1 MSYSGFMKNLFLL
14 LILSFFS
21 VQGYAAGCPDGSE
34 LVKSVSNDGTYF
46 VFSCGGDNNNTSKS
60 TNSSS
65 SGASGTVIDRYGG
78 RSEIPED
85 ANPNYQTLFYF
96 LDSYLNEWDRFY
108 KRWPNDEYKYNIEKS
123 SSPYGFK
130 SDLREN
136 KDVKNELQNTALLS
150 YLLYENGKIV
160 VDEVTPKER
169 FGELFNNQSKLHSQS
184 AGKSITSYIVGHAIC
199 DGYISSIDAKID
211 DWPAAKNT
219 LYDNQKIIDLLN
231 MNAGDHNYVTQN
243 GLINSNRWYNSYPV
257 EDILQNEFRNSK
269 KSTSKHN
276 YHGFITNLLGTYVLH
291 KTGDDFQ
298 KLLNKVFQEKAQIE
312 DSVFFTKQENAN
324 IYDKTFWNQFR
335 ANRYDYLR
343 VSRAMLVDW
352 QQDTCVGRYLK
363 NIYNS
368 AIPKNRRYSSGFRL
382 GYTKKYAG
390 QFHTHFQ
397 GINRPIIMMDG
408 FGGQIFVLD
417 FERDRVI
424 AIQAIHDNFNFKKLV
439 FDVLNDD

>member
-1 MSYSGFMKNLFLL
+1 MKKL
-14 LILSFFS
+14 LILLSFSFFS
-21 VQGYAAGCPDGSE
+21 LQSYAGSCPDGSDP
-34 LVKSVSNDGTYF
+34 VKSISADGTYF
-46 VFSCGGDNNNTSKS
+46 VFNCGGSSNN
-60 TNSSS
+60 NSSS
-65 SGASGTVIDRYGG
+65 KTSTSSDAGIDRYGG
-78 RSEIPED
+78 RAEIPED
-85 ANPNYQTLFYF
+85 ANPNYQTLYYF

-108 KRWPNDEYKYNIEKS
+108 KRWPNDGYKYNVEKS
-123 SSPYGFK
+123 NRPYTFK

-136 KDVKNELQNTALLS
+136 KDVKNEFQKTALLS
-150 YLLYENGKIV
+150 YLIYEKGKIV
-160 VDEVTPKER
+160 VDEITPKER

-231 MNAGDHNYVTQN
+231 MNAGDHYYVTQN

-276 YHGFITNLLGTYVLH
+276 YHGFLTNLLGTYVLH

-312 DSVFFTKQENAN
+312 DSVFFLKQENATVN
-324 IYDKTFWNQFR
+324 DKTFWNQFYG
-335 ANRYDYLR
+335 NRYDYLR
-343 VSRAMLVDW
+343 VARAILNDW
-352 QQDTCVGRYLK
+352 QQDTCVGKYLK
-363 NIYNS
+363 NVYDT
-368 AIPKNRRYSSGFRL
+368 AIPKNKRYSSGFRL
-382 GYTKKYAG
+382 GYTEKYAG

-397 GINRPIIMMDG
+397 GLHRPIVMMDG

-417 FERDRVI
+417 FERDRII

>member
-1 MSYSGFMKNLFLL
+1 MKKLLIL

-21 VQGYAAGCPDGSE
+21 LQSFAGSCPDGSDP
-34 LVKSVSNDGTYF
+34 VKSISADGTYF
-46 VFSCGGDNNNTSKS
+46 VFNCGGGSNN
-60 TNSSS
+60 NSSS
-65 SGASGTVIDRYGG
+65 KASASSDAGIDRYGG
-78 RSEIPED
+78 RAEIPED
-85 ANPNYQTLFYF
+85 ANPNYQTLYYF

-108 KRWPNDEYKYNIEKS
+108 KRWPNDGYKYNVEKS
-123 SSPYGFK
+123 NRPYTFK

-136 KDVKNELQNTALLS
+136 KDVKNEFQKTALLS
-150 YLLYENGKIV
+150 YLIYEKGKIV
-160 VDEVTPKER
+160 VDEITPKER

-211 DWPAAKNT
+211 DWPAAQNT

-231 MNAGDHNYVTQN
+231 MNAGDHYYVTQN

-276 YHGFITNLLGTYVLH
+276 YHGFLTNLLGTYVVH
-291 KTGDDFQ
+291 KTGDNFQ
-298 KLLNKVFQEKAQIE
+298 ILLNKVFQEKAQIE

-324 IYDKTFWNQFR
+324 INDKTFWNQFR

-343 VSRAMLVDW
+343 VSRAMLIDW
-352 QQDTCVGRYLK
+352 QQDTCLGKYLK
-363 NIYNS
+363 NIYDA
-368 AIPKNRRYSSGFRL
+368 AIPKNRRYSSEFRL
-382 GYTKKYAG
+382 GYTEKYAG

-397 GINRPIIMMDG
+397 GIHRPIVMMDG

-417 FERDRVI
+417 FERDRII
-424 AIQAIHDNFNFKKLV
+424 AIQAIHENFNFKKLV
-439 FDVLNDD
+439 FDVLNDA

>member
-1 MSYSGFMKNLFLL
+1 MKKL
-14 LILSFFS
+14 LILLIFSFFS
-21 VQGYAAGCPDGSE
+21 LQSYAGSCPDGSDP
-34 LVKSVSNDGTYF
+34 VKSISADGTYF
-46 VFSCGGDNNNTSKS
+46 VYKCGTGIT
-60 TNSSS
+60 TT
-65 SGASGTVIDRYGG
+65 ASAALSEIEIDRFNG
-78 RSEIPED
+78 RFESPED
-85 ANPNYQTLFYF
+85 ANPNYQTLYYF
-96 LDSYLNEWDRFY
+96 LDGYLNQWDKFY
-108 KRWPNDEYKYNIEKS
+108 KRWPNDGYKYDIEKS
-123 SSPYGFK
+123 SRPYSFE

-219 LYDNQKIIDLLN
+219 LYDNQKIINLLN

-257 EDILQNEFRNSK
+257 EDILQNEFRKSK
-269 KSTSKHN
+269 KSTSKYN
-276 YHGFITNLLGTYVLH
+276 YHGFLTNLLGTYVVH

-312 DSVFFTKQENAN
+312 DSVFFLKQENATVN
-324 IYDKTFWNQFR
+324 DKTFWNQFYG
-335 ANRYDYLR
+335 NRYDYLR
-343 VSRAMLVDW
+343 VARAILNDW
-352 QQDTCVGRYLK
+352 QQDTCVGKYLK
-363 NIYNS
+363 NVYDT

-382 GYTKKYAG
+382 GYTEKYAG

-397 GINRPIIMMDG
+397 GINRPIVMMDG
-408 FGGQIFVLD
+408 FGGQIFVID
-417 FERDRVI
+417 FEKGRII
-424 AIQAIHDNFNFKKLV
+424 AIQAIHDNFNFETLV
-439 FDVLNDD
+439 YNVLQND

>member
-1 MSYSGFMKNLFLL
+1 MKKLLIL

-21 VQGYAAGCPDGSE
+21 LQIFAGSCPDGSDP
-34 LVKSVSNDGTYF
+34 VKSISADGTYF
-46 VFSCGGDNNNTSKS
+46 VFNCGVGSNN
-60 TNSSS
+60 NSSS
-65 SGASGTVIDRYGG
+65 KASASSDAGIDRYGG
-78 RSEIPED
+78 RAEIPED
-85 ANPNYQTLFYF
+85 ANPNYQTLYYF

-108 KRWPNDEYKYNIEKS
+108 KRWPNDGYKYNVEKS
-123 SSPYGFK
+123 NRPYTFK

-136 KDVKNELQNTALLS
+136 KDVKNEFQKTALLS
-150 YLLYENGKIV
+150 YLIYEKGKIV
-160 VDEVTPKER
+160 VDEITPKER

-231 MNAGDHNYVTQN
+231 MNAGDHYYVTQN

-269 KSTSKHN
+269 KSNSKHN
-276 YHGFITNLLGTYVLH
+276 YHGFLTNLLGTYVVH
-291 KTGDDFQ
+291 KTGDNFQ
-298 KLLNKVFQEKAQIE
+298 ILLNKVFQEKAQIE
-312 DSVFFTKQENAN
+312 DSVFFLKQENATVN
-324 IYDKTFWNQFR
+324 DKTFWNQFYG
-335 ANRYDYLR
+335 NRYDYLR
-343 VSRAMLVDW
+343 VARAILNDW
-352 QQDTCVGRYLK
+352 QQDTCVGKYLK
-363 NIYNS
+363 SVYDT
-368 AIPKNRRYSSGFRL
+368 AIPKNKRYSSGFRL
-382 GYTKKYAG
+382 GYTEKYAG

-397 GINRPIIMMDG
+397 GIHRPIVMMDG
-408 FGGQIFVLD
+408 FGGQIFVID
-417 FERDRVI
+417 FERERII

>member
-1 MSYSGFMKNLFLL
+1 MKKL
-14 LILSFFS
+14 LILLSFSFFS
-21 VQGYAAGCPDGSE
+21 LQSYAGSCPDGSDP
-34 LVKSVSNDGTYF
+34 VKSISADGTYF
-46 VFSCGGDNNNTSKS
+46 VFNCGGSSNN
-60 TNSSS
+60 NSSS
-65 SGASGTVIDRYGG
+65 KTSTSSDAGIDMYGG
-78 RSEIPED
+78 RAEIPED
-85 ANPNYQTLFYF
+85 ANPNYQTLYYF

-108 KRWPNDEYKYNIEKS
+108 KRWPNDGYKYIIEKS
-123 SSPYGFK
+123 SRPYSFE

-136 KDVKNELQNTALLS
+136 KDVKNEFQKTALLS

-160 VDEVTPKER
+160 VDEITPKER

-184 AGKSITSYIVGHAIC
+184 AGKSITSYIMGHAIC

-219 LYDNQKIIDLLN
+219 LYDNQKIINLLN
-231 MNAGDHNYVTQN
+231 MNAGDHKYVTQN

-276 YHGFITNLLGTYVLH
+276 YHGFLTNLLGTYVLH

-312 DSVFFTKQENAN
+312 DSVFFLKQENATFN
-324 IYDKTFWNQFR
+324 DKTFWNQFYG
-335 ANRYDYLR
+335 NRYDYLR
-343 VSRAMLVDW
+343 VARAILNDW
-352 QQDTCVGRYLK
+352 QQDTCVGKYLK
-363 NIYNS
+363 SIYDT
-368 AIPKNRRYSSGFRL
+368 AIPKNKRYSSGFRL

-397 GINRPIIMMDG
+397 GINRPIVMMDG
-408 FGGQIFVLD
+408 FGGQIFVID

-424 AIQAIHDNFNFKKLV
+424 AIQAIHDNFNFEKLV
-439 FDVLNDD
+439 YDVLSKD

>member
-1 MSYSGFMKNLFLL
+1 MKKL
-14 LILSFFS
+14 LILLIFSFFS
-21 VQGYAAGCPDGSE
+21 LQSYAGSCPDGSNP
-34 LVKSVSNDGTYF
+34 VKSISADGTYF
-46 VFSCGGDNNNTSKS
+46 VYNCGGGSNN
-60 TNSSS
+60 NSSS
-65 SGASGTVIDRYGG
+65 KASASSDAGIDRYGG
-78 RSEIPED
+78 RAEIPED
-85 ANPNYQTLFYF
+85 ANPNYQTLYYF

-108 KRWPNDEYKYNIEKS
+108 KRWPNDGYKYNVEKS
-123 SSPYGFK
+123 NRPYIFK

-136 KDVKNELQNTALLS
+136 KDVKNEFQKTALLS
-150 YLLYENGKIV
+150 YLIYEKGKIV
-160 VDEVTPKER
+160 VDEITPKER

-231 MNAGDHNYVTQN
+231 MNAGDHYYVTQN

-269 KSTSKHN
+269 KSASKHN
-276 YHGFITNLLGTYVLH
+276 YHGFLTNLLGTYVVH
-291 KTGDDFQ
+291 KSGDNFQ
-298 KLLNKVFQEKAQIE
+298 ILLNKVFQEKAQIE

-324 IYDKTFWNQFR
+324 INDKTFWNQFR

-343 VSRAMLVDW
+343 VSRAMLIDW
-352 QQDTCVGRYLK
+352 QQDTCLGKYLK
-363 NIYNS
+363 NIYDA
-368 AIPKNRRYSSGFRL
+368 AIPKNRRYSSEFRL
-382 GYTKKYAG
+382 GYTEKYAG

-397 GINRPIIMMDG
+397 GIHRPIVMMDG

-417 FERDRVI
+417 FERDRII

-439 FDVLNDD
+439 FDVLNDG

>member
-1 MSYSGFMKNLFLL
+1 MKKLLLL

-21 VQGYAAGCPDGSE
+21 VQGFAGSCPDGSE
-34 LVKSVSNDGTYF
+34 PVKSISADGTYF
-46 VFSCGGDNNNTSKS
+46 VFNCGGGSNN
-60 TNSSS
+60 NSSS
-65 SGASGTVIDRYGG
+65 KASISSDTGIDRYGG
-78 RSEIPED
+78 RAEIPED
-85 ANPNYQTLFYF
+85 ANPNYQTLYYF

-108 KRWPNDEYKYNIEKS
+108 KRWPNDGYKYNVEKS
-123 SSPYGFK
+123 NRPYTFK

-136 KDVKNELQNTALLS
+136 KDVKNEFQKTALLS
-150 YLLYENGKIV
+150 YLIYEKGKIV
-160 VDEVTPKER
+160 VDEITPKER

-231 MNAGDHNYVTQN
+231 MNAGDHYYVTQN

-276 YHGFITNLLGTYVLH
+276 YHGFLTNLLGTYVVH
-291 KTGDDFQ
+291 KTGDNFQ
-298 KLLNKVFQEKAQIE
+298 ILLNKVFQEKAQIE
-312 DSVFFTKQENAN
+312 DSVFFLKQENATVN
-324 IYDKTFWNQFR
+324 DKTFWNQFYG
-335 ANRYDYLR
+335 NRYDYLR
-343 VSRAMLVDW
+343 VSRAILNDW
-352 QQDTCVGRYLK
+352 QQDTCVGKYLK
-363 NIYNS
+363 SVYDT
-368 AIPKNRRYSSGFRL
+368 AIPKNKRYSSGFRL
-382 GYTKKYAG
+382 GYTEKYAG

-397 GINRPIIMMDG
+397 GIHRPIVMMDG
-408 FGGQIFVLD
+408 FGGQIFVID
-417 FERDRVI
+417 FERERII

-439 FDVLNDD
+439 FDVLNND

>member
-1 MSYSGFMKNLFLL
+1 MRNNSHLSLTPLGSTNQ
-14 LILSFFS
+14 LI
-21 VQGYAAGCPDGSE
+21 
-34 LVKSVSNDGTYF
+34 
-46 VFSCGGDNNNTSKS
+46 TSTHS
-60 TNSSS
+60 TQNQQNCNSANNSSS
-65 SGASGTVIDRYGG
+65 KTSTSSDAGIDRYGG
-78 RSEIPED
+78 RAEIPED
-85 ANPNYQTLFYF
+85 ANPNYQTLYYF

-108 KRWPNDEYKYNIEKS
+108 KRWPNDGYKYNVEKS
-123 SSPYGFK
+123 NRPYIFK

-136 KDVKNELQNTALLS
+136 KDVKNEFQKTALLS
-150 YLLYENGKIV
+150 YLIYEKGKIV
-160 VDEVTPKER
+160 VDEITPKER

-231 MNAGDHNYVTQN
+231 MNAGDHYYVTQN

-276 YHGFITNLLGTYVLH
+276 YHGFLTNLLGTYVVH
-291 KTGDDFQ
+291 KTGDNFQ
-298 KLLNKVFQEKAQIE
+298 ILLNKVFQEKAQIE
-312 DSVFFTKQENAN
+312 DSVFFLKQENATVN
-324 IYDKTFWNQFR
+324 DKTFWNQFYG
-335 ANRYDYLR
+335 NRYDYLR
-343 VSRAMLVDW
+343 VSRAILNDW
-352 QQDTCVGRYLK
+352 QQDTCVGKYLK
-363 NIYNS
+363 SVYDN
-368 AIPKNRRYSSGFRL
+368 AIPKNKRYSSGFRL
-382 GYTKKYAG
+382 GYTEKYAG

-397 GINRPIIMMDG
+397 GIHRPIVMMDG
-408 FGGQIFVLD
+408 FGGQIIVID
-417 FERDRVI
+417 FEREKII

>member
-1 MSYSGFMKNLFLL
+1 MKNLFLL

-108 KRWPNDEYKYNIEKS
+108 KRWPNDEYKFNIEKS

>member
-1 MSYSGFMKNLFLL
+1 MKKL
-14 LILSFFS
+14 LILLIFSFFS
-21 VQGYAAGCPDGSE
+21 LQSYAGSCPDGSNP
-34 LVKSVSNDGTYF
+34 VKSISADGTYF
-46 VFSCGGDNNNTSKS
+46 VYNCGGGSNN
-60 TNSSS
+60 NSSS
-65 SGASGTVIDRYGG
+65 KASASSDAGIDRYGG
-78 RSEIPED
+78 RAEIPED
-85 ANPNYQTLFYF
+85 ANPNYQTLYYF

-108 KRWPNDEYKYNIEKS
+108 KRWPNDEYKYSVEKS
-123 SSPYGFK
+123 NRPYTFK

-136 KDVKNELQNTALLS
+136 KDVKNEFQKTALLS
-150 YLLYENGKIV
+150 YLIYEKGKIV
-160 VDEVTPKER
+160 VDEITPKER

-231 MNAGDHNYVTQN
+231 MNAGDHYYVTQN

-276 YHGFITNLLGTYVLH
+276 YHGFLTNLLGTYVVH
-291 KTGDDFQ
+291 KTGDNFQ
-298 KLLNKVFQEKAQIE
+298 ILLNKVFQEKAQIE
-312 DSVFFTKQENAN
+312 DSVFFLKQENATVN
-324 IYDKTFWNQFR
+324 DKTFWNQFYG
-335 ANRYDYLR
+335 NRYDYLR
-343 VSRAMLVDW
+343 VSRAILNDW
-352 QQDTCVGRYLK
+352 QQDTCVGKYLK
-363 NIYNS
+363 SVYDT
-368 AIPKNRRYSSGFRL
+368 AIPKNKRYSSGFRL

-397 GINRPIIMMDG
+397 GINRPIVMMDG
-408 FGGQIFVLD
+408 FGGQIFVID
-417 FERDRVI
+417 FERERII

-439 FDVLNDD
+439 FDVLNND

>member
-1 MSYSGFMKNLFLL
+1 MKKLLIL

-21 VQGYAAGCPDGSE
+21 LQIFAGSCPDGSDP
-34 LVKSVSNDGTYF
+34 VKSISADGTYF
-46 VFSCGGDNNNTSKS
+46 VFNCGGGSNN
-60 TNSSS
+60 NSSS
-65 SGASGTVIDRYGG
+65 KASASSDAGIDRYGG
-78 RSEIPED
+78 RAEIPED
-85 ANPNYQTLFYF
+85 ANPNYQTLYYF

-108 KRWPNDEYKYNIEKS
+108 KRWPNDGYKYNVEKS
-123 SSPYGFK
+123 NRPYTFK

-136 KDVKNELQNTALLS
+136 KDVKNEFQKTALLS
-150 YLLYENGKIV
+150 YLIYEKGKIV
-160 VDEVTPKER
+160 VDEITPKER

-211 DWPAAKNT
+211 DWPAAQNT

-231 MNAGDHNYVTQN
+231 MNAGDHYYVTQN

-269 KSTSKHN
+269 KSASKHN
-276 YHGFITNLLGTYVLH
+276 YHGFLTNLLGTYVVH
-291 KTGDDFQ
+291 KTGDNFQ
-298 KLLNKVFQEKAQIE
+298 ILLNKVFQEKAQIE

-324 IYDKTFWNQFR
+324 INDKTFWNQFR

-343 VSRAMLVDW
+343 VSRAMLIDW
-352 QQDTCVGRYLK
+352 QQDTCVGKYLK
-363 NIYNS
+363 NIYDA

-382 GYTKKYAG
+382 GYTEKYAG

-397 GINRPIIMMDG
+397 GIHRPIVMMDG

-417 FERDRVI
+417 FERERII

-439 FDVLNDD
+439 FDVLNDA

>member
-1 MSYSGFMKNLFLL
+1 MFRFAFLL
-14 LILSFFS
+14 TLTLFS
-21 VQGYAAGCPDGSE
+21 IQSYAGSCPNGKDP
-34 LVKSVSNDGTYF
+34 VKSISSDGTYF
-46 VFSCGGDNNNTSKS
+46 VYKCGTRIS
-60 TNSSS
+60 TNSSVALS
-65 SGASGTVIDRYGG
+65 EIEIDRFNG
-78 RSEIPED
+78 RFEIPED
-85 ANPNYQTLFYF
+85 ANPNYQTLYYF
-96 LDSYLNEWDRFY
+96 LDGYLNQWDKFY
-108 KRWPNDEYKYNIEKS
+108 KRWTNDGYKYNIEKS
-123 SSPYGFK
+123 SRPYSFE

-136 KDVKNELQNTALLS
+136 KDVKNEFQKTALLS

-160 VDEVTPKER
+160 VDEITPKER

-219 LYDNQKIIDLLN
+219 LYDNQKIINLLN
-231 MNAGDHNYVTQN
+231 MNAGDHKYVTQN

-276 YHGFITNLLGTYVLH
+276 YHGFLTNLLGTYVVH

-324 IYDKTFWNQFR
+324 INDITFWNQFYG
-335 ANRYDYLR
+335 NRYDYLR
-343 VSRAMLVDW
+343 VARAILNDW
-352 QQDTCVGRYLK
+352 QQDTCVGKYLK
-363 NIYNS
+363 SVYDT
-368 AIPKNRRYSSGFRL
+368 AIPKNKRYSSGFRL
-382 GYTKKYAG
+382 GYTEKYAG

-397 GINRPIIMMDG
+397 GIHRPIVMMDG
-408 FGGQIFVLD
+408 FGGQIFVID
-417 FERDRVI
+417 FERERII

-439 FDVLNDD
+439 FDVLNNV

>member
-1 MSYSGFMKNLFLL
+1 MFRFAFLL
-14 LILSFFS
+14 TLTLFS
-21 VQGYAAGCPDGSE
+21 IQSYAGSCPNGKDP
-34 LVKSVSNDGTYF
+34 VKSISSDGTYF
-46 VFSCGGDNNNTSKS
+46 VYKCGTGIT
-60 TNSSS
+60 TN
-65 SGASGTVIDRYGG
+65 ASAALSEIEIDRFNG
-78 RSEIPED
+78 RFEIPED
-85 ANPNYQTLFYF
+85 ANPNYQTLYYF
-96 LDSYLNEWDRFY
+96 LDGYLNQWDKFY
-108 KRWPNDEYKYNIEKS
+108 KRWPNDGYKYNIEKS
-123 SSPYGFK
+123 SRPYSFE

-136 KDVKNELQNTALLS
+136 KYVKNEFQNTALLS

-276 YHGFITNLLGTYVLH
+276 YHGFLTNLLGTYVVH

-343 VSRAMLVDW
+343 VSRAMLIDW
-352 QQDTCVGRYLK
+352 QEDTCVGRYLK
-363 NIYNS
+363 NIYDA
-368 AIPKNRRYSSGFRL
+368 AIPKNQRYSSGFRL

-397 GINRPIIMMDG
+397 GINRPIVMMDG

-417 FERDRVI
+417 FERDRII

>member
-1 MSYSGFMKNLFLL
+1 MKKL
-14 LILSFFS
+14 LILLIFSFFS
-21 VQGYAAGCPDGSE
+21 LQSYAGSCPDGSDP
-34 LVKSVSNDGTYF
+34 VKSISADGTYF
-46 VFSCGGDNNNTSKS
+46 VFNCGGGSNN
-60 TNSSS
+60 NSSS
-65 SGASGTVIDRYGG
+65 KDSASSDAWIDRYGG
-78 RSEIPED
+78 RAEIPED
-85 ANPNYQTLFYF
+85 ANPNYQTLCYF

-108 KRWPNDEYKYNIEKS
+108 KRWPNDGYKYNVEKS
-123 SSPYGFK
+123 NRPYTFK

-136 KDVKNELQNTALLS
+136 KDVKNEFQKTALLS
-150 YLLYENGKIV
+150 YLIYEKGKIV
-160 VDEVTPKER
+160 VDEITPKER

-219 LYDNQKIIDLLN
+219 LYDNQKIINLLN
-231 MNAGDHNYVTQN
+231 MNAGDHKYVTQN

-276 YHGFITNLLGTYVLH
+276 YHGFLTNLLGTYVLH

-312 DSVFFTKQENAN
+312 ESVFFLKQENATVN
-324 IYDKTFWNQFR
+324 DKTFWNQFYG
-335 ANRYDYLR
+335 NRYDYLR
-343 VSRAMLVDW
+343 VARAILNDW
-352 QQDTCVGRYLK
+352 QQDTCVGKYLK
-363 NIYNS
+363 NVYDT
-368 AIPKNRRYSSGFRL
+368 AIPKNKRYSSGFRL
-382 GYTKKYAG
+382 GYTEKYAG

-397 GINRPIIMMDG
+397 GIHRPIVMMDG
-408 FGGQIFVLD
+408 FGGQIFVID
-417 FERDRVI
+417 FERERII

>member
-1 MSYSGFMKNLFLL
+1 MKILLLL
-14 LILSFFS
+14 LILSFFAA
-21 VQGYAAGCPDGSE
+21 QGYAAGCPDGSE

-65 SGASGTVIDRYGG
+65 SGTSGTVIDRYGG

-136 KDVKNELQNTALLS
+136 NDVKNELQNTALLS

-439 FDVLNDD
+439 FDVLNND